1 MVRNGHAP
9 KANLKLWKFIKPL
22 GMLATLRICQFT
34 FLTVYTCHRNNPGCN
49 CATAAPH
56 SQVQLKPVCE
66 PLYLTTV
73 SASAG
78 LLCRKQ
84 VLTDT
89 GC

>member
-1 MVRNGHAP
+1 
-9 KANLKLWKFIKPL
+9 
-22 GMLATLRICQFT
+22 MLATLRICQFT
-34 FLTVYTCHRNNPGCN
+34 FLTAHTRHSNNPGCN

-56 SQVQLKPVCE
+56 SRVQLKLVYE
-66 PLYLTTV
+66 PLCLTTG

-78 LLCRKQ
+78 LVCWKQ